1 MIPNNNYLN
10 RGNDFWAIVKYA
22 SELLG
27 YSNRSKKLAR
37 MKKYNDDD
45 LIPIETKFNISHN
58 QIKDVLKYMNY
69 RNSIIEDYIAP
80 LLMNREQAQK
90 LFEELYSV
98 HRPKCALP
106 YNKQK
111 GKKKHLNY
119 LTCIVNILTE
129 VNLKGKSFSDCPRG
143 LCLITD
149 KNNKPIITLSRWM
162 DGAYPSIHNPI
173 AIWETKEYYGT
184 TTFGSRV
191 ADGVYET
198 QLDGY
203 EIFEAEKILGRRIEH
218 YLIVDDEFTWWVKG
232 KSYLCR
238 LIDMMHMKL
247 VDEVIFGR
255 EVMTRWPEIVNKW
268 P

>member
-1 MIPNNNYLN
+1 MIPNKQYLYKA
-10 RGNDFWAIVKYA
+10 NDFWAIVKYA

-27 YSNRSKKLAR
+27 YSNRSIIISG
-37 MKKYNDDD
+37 MKKYKKDD
-45 LIPIETKFNISHN
+45 LITIRDKFNIASY
-58 QIKDVLKYMNY
+58 IIDDILEYMNY
-69 RNSIIEDYIAP
+69 RNSVIEDYIVP
-80 LLMNREQAQK
+80 LLMDRDQAQN
-90 LFEELYSV
+90 LFKDLHSKYK
-98 HRPKCALP
+98 PKCALP
-106 YNKQK
+106 HNKQR
-111 GKKKHLNY
+111 GQKKHLNY
-119 LTCIVNILTE
+119 LSCIVNILTE
-129 VNLKGKSFSDCPRG
+129 VNLRGKPFCDCPRG

-149 KNNKPIITLSRWM
+149 KDNKPIITLSRWM
-162 DGAYPSIHNPI
+162 DGAYPTIHNPI

-203 EIFEAEKILGRRIEH
+203 EIFEAERILGRRIQH
-218 YLIVDDEFTWWVKG
+218 YLIVDDKFTWWIKG

-238 LIDMMHMKL
+238 LIDMMHMKF

-255 EVMTRWPEIVNKW
+255 EIMTRWPEIVQNW

>member
-1 MIPNNNYLN
+1 MIPNKKYLN
-10 RGNDFWAIVKYA
+10 RPNEFWAIVKYA

-27 YSNRSKKLAR
+27 YSSRSRKYPG
-37 MKKYNDDD
+37 MKKYSNNDVR
-45 LIPIETKFNISHN
+45 IIEGKFNISPAILDN
-58 QIKDVLKYMNY
+58 VLQYMNY
-69 RNSIIEDYIAP
+69 RNSAIQDYVAP
-80 LLMNREQAQK
+80 LLMNREQAHNIFQ
-90 LFEELYSV
+90 ELYSKYN
-98 HRPKCALP
+98 PKCILP
-106 YNKQK
+106 FNKQRGEK
-111 GKKKHLNY
+111 RHLNY
-119 LTCIVNILTE
+119 LSCIVNILTE
-129 VNLKGKSFSDCPRG
+129 INLEGKTFCDCPRG

-162 DGAYPSIHNPI
+162 DGAYPTIHNPI

-203 EIFEAEKILGRRIEH
+203 ELFEAEKALGRRIEH
-218 YLIVDDEFTWWVKG
+218 YLFVDDEFTWWTKG

-238 LIDMMHMKL
+238 LIDMMHMRL
-247 VDEVIFGR
+247 VDEVIFGK
-255 EVMTRWPEIVNKW
+255 EVIKRWPQIVKNW